1 MALDPVTG
9 NVLAVVGGKDFRL
22 SQFNRATRSR
32 RQPGSAFK
40 PFVYAVALEQGL
52 SPVSELTGLASMAPL
67 GNEEWTPR
75 NVSSRVEDRVT
86 LRQAF
91 YESNNRAAVAL
102 QQRVGARA
110 ILALARDAGLA
121 NQPNVPSLALGS
133 GLVSPLA
140 LTAAYA
146 AFSNGGDAV
155 RPGRSC
161 V

>member
-1 MALDPVTG
+1 M
-9 NVLAVVGGKDFRL
+9 
-22 SQFNRATRSR
+22 
-32 RQPGSAFK
+32 
-40 PFVYAVALEQGL
+40 
-52 SPVSELTGLASMAPL
+52 
-67 GNEEWTPR
+67 
-75 NVSSRVEDRVT
+75 T

-110 ILALARDAGLA
+110 ILSLARDAGLA

-155 RPGRSC
+155 RRERSC